1 MSFQTKSSGRGLSTV
16 WYDVRETCFFLVG
29 YFIYLHFKMLSPFPI
44 SPSQTSYPTHYPLL
58 LWGCSPSHPP
68 TLTTPPCHSPT
79 LGHRAFR
86 GPRASPPIDDRQG
99 HPLIHMQLEPW
110 VTPCVL
116 FGWWFSP
123 WELWEFLLVDIVLP
137 MGLQYFSAPSVLSQ
151 LFPWS
156 PCAQYNG
163 WLRDS
168 TSILVRLWPS
178 LSGHSDIRLL
188 SVSTSWHQP

>member
-68 TLTTPPCHSPT
+68 TLTTPPCHLPT

-123 WELWEFLLVDIVLP
+123 WELWENWLVDERNMFYLTDITTWQGWHNGCGKGERHSPVKP
-137 MGLQYFSAPSVLSQ
+137 Q
-151 LFPWS
+151 LGR
-156 PCAQYNG
+156 Q
-163 WLRDS
+163 
-168 TSILVRLWPS
+168 
-178 LSGHSDIRLL
+178 
-188 SVSTSWHQP
+188 